1 MKSFN
6 CLLSILFISFLVVG
20 CRSSR
25 SGSSH
30 SELEITD
37 LQESRHD
44 STDFKS
50 KFARYLSEQKSNFKV
65 QVVEY
70 FPPEPGDSSIHGAVK
85 SITNIDLSST
95 SKSDST
101 ISEKQI
107 TATSDTTSRNSYMKE
122 KENSTYK
129 IKQTPWYEPFIPYLV
144 LGFLGTVIYY
154 LRRKK

>member
-50 KFARYLSEQKSNFKV
+50 KFARYLSEKQSHFTA
-65 QVVEY
+65 QITEY
-70 FPPEPGDSSIHGAVK
+70 FPPEPGDSAAHGAVK
-85 SITNIDLSST
+85 SVTNIDLSST
-95 SKSDST
+95 SKSDSAV
-101 ISEKQI
+101 SKKQI
-107 TATSDTTSRNSYMKE
+107 TNTSDTTSRDTHKQEVQNT
-122 KENSTYK
+122 TYQV
-129 IKQTPWYEPFIPYLV
+129 KQAPWYEPFIPYFV
-144 LGFLGTVIYY
+144 LGLLFTVIYY